1 MNIKL
6 ITINDE
12 EQEDAAQMEE
22 RRYLFSLMEDDTE
35 ENTHQDCRTGLNV
48 LSGLE
53 KLADRVTRIMPCITR
68 ITLAIAERKDVKAQ
82 FQVILQLINRKKLDE
97 IERTKQISNKLK
109 REAAV
114 FQLIKY
120 SSHLISIFPIPQTM
134 NYIEA

>member
-1 MNIKL
+1 
-6 ITINDE
+6 
-12 EQEDAAQMEE
+12 MEE

-97 IERTKQISNKLK
+97 IERTKQISNRLK